1 MAASAQ
7 APNGSTHPEAALRQ
21 WESYAKTANGCTMII
36 GPYPSMSENDRAQV
50 TYAYTKDTWQGA
62 CIDGLAMGPGTL
74 IDRNYEGTAVDYIR
88 EGCYFYGRRIGAG
101 RIARVYSGGNAE
113 YFVWNGV
120 EYIVYGDMENP
131 TPGLG
136 GSEVLVYAPD
146 RRLRYKVEN
155 IFCGGTPLCV
165 VEYNLNN
172 TQAGGTK
179 YPCSTD
185 CRSMWQRRVGP
196 ILKEYQAF
204 RQRFAPEVAAAKQ
217 AATSALAALSAGNST
232 APTAQEKQ
240 EVADAYRQ
248 TDENTRSGQARAAE
262 QTAKR
267 QAAYESA
274 RNAERAE
281 STARIGKALGTL
293 SNIYLQNQGST
304 NQPAAPA
311 PRPARQASAAPAGSQ
326 AQLLASIKA
335 AGNPECVDYRKNRF
349 YNLCNFAIEITF
361 CIEEPLPFDKAP
373 LSDAGAAYDCAKNQY
388 GLWTIDAG
396 SAMPGSFSGT
406 RAIWGA
412 CRKPYSPVKIF
423 TPGGA
428 HFHFACK

>member
-1 MAASAQ
+1 
-7 APNGSTHPEAALRQ
+7 
-21 WESYAKTANGCTMII
+21 
-36 GPYPSMSENDRAQV
+36 
-50 TYAYTKDTWQGA
+50 
-62 CIDGLAMGPGTL
+62 
-74 IDRNYEGTAVDYIR
+74 
-88 EGCYFYGRRIGAG
+88 
-101 RIARVYSGGNAE
+101 
-113 YFVWNGV
+113 
-120 EYIVYGDMENP
+120 
-131 TPGLG
+131 
-136 GSEVLVYAPD
+136 
-146 RRLRYKVEN
+146 
-155 IFCGGTPLCV
+155 

-248 TDENTRSGQARAAE
+248 TDENTRVQVECAAE

-361 CIEEPLPFDKAP
+361 CIERTVALRQGTAVRCWRC
-373 LSDAGAAYDCAKNQY
+373 YDCAKNQY

-396 SAMPGSFSGT
+396 QCDPEQL
-406 RAIWGA
+406 
-412 CRKPYSPVKIF
+412 
-423 TPGGA
+423 
-428 HFHFACK
+428 